1 MFSFSYKK
9 GLAMYRVLAALVVMA
24 LLGAV
29 TGFVLEWSTPT
40 KSQHDG
46 STGQT
51 EKLSDTLAC
60 EQKGGLWWEDKECR
74 FPQNSCERI
83 GNHLVQIP
91 DSSGKMSA
99 VCEPGYTGKT
109 LANGVQGMID
119 KCSKSPG
126 GVWAGDHCSCP
137 GGYSELENS
146 CVKAAEPK

>member
-1 MFSFSYKK
+1 
-9 GLAMYRVLAALVVMA
+9 MYRILAALAVVA

-29 TGFVLEWSTPT
+29 TGFVVEWSAPT
-40 KSQHDG
+40 KPQRDAPVVE
-46 STGQT
+46 T
-51 EKLSDTLAC
+51 EKLSDASAC

-91 DSSGKMSA
+91 DSGGKLSN
-99 VCEPGYTGKT
+99 VCEPSYAGQS
-109 LANGVQGMID
+109 LANGVQAIID

-137 GGYSELENS
+137 EGYSELDNA
-146 CVKAAEPK
+146 CVKAEPK